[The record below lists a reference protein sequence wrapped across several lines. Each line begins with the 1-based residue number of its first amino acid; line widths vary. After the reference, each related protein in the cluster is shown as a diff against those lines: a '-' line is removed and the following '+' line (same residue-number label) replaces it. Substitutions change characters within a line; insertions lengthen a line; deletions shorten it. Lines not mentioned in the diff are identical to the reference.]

1 MPKTFIEYCTSWVN
15 SIIWKVLHWLKKRE
29 FPSSANKNSCS
40 RRKENVN
47 ILKAR
52 YCRLHAPCERGKW
65 TEMHFLHNDEA
76 GWCGPSVPRWFLCRA
91 SGFSA
96 NVTSLTLCSFA
107 KSSWSLWH
115 EAPSVFTRRSTD
127 SDGEQHATGISA
139 PFPRKPLA
147 LPKYCDFYDLLS
159 SPLSIGANRVLQSSD
174 LTSALKIKLVIHQG
188 RLLRR
193 GLCDD
198 WHLIKKT
205 KTLTHIA
212 FPLFSFSTKAKGPT
226 TRRSLKMRPISND
239 RLCGDS

>member
-52 YCRLHAPCERGKW
+52 CCRLHAPCERGKW

-115 EAPSVFTRRSTD
+115 VYKALYGLGWRTACNGHLCSFSSKTARSSKILWFLRLTKLAAFYWSKPGSAKLRPHLCFENKAGDTSGATVKEGLMRWLTLNKKNKNTD
-127 SDGEQHATGISA
+127 S
-139 PFPRKPLA
+139 
-147 LPKYCDFYDLLS
+147 YC
-159 SPLSIGANRVLQSSD
+159 
-174 LTSALKIKLVIHQG
+174 
-188 RLLRR
+188 
-193 GLCDD
+193 
-198 WHLIKKT
+198 
-205 KTLTHIA
+205 
-212 FPLFSFSTKAKGPT
+212 FSTLQLQHESEGPNNSSQFKNET
-226 TRRSLKMRPISND
+226 D
-239 RLCGDS
+239 F

>member
-1 MPKTFIEYCTSWVN
+1 
-15 SIIWKVLHWLKKRE
+15 
-29 FPSSANKNSCS
+29 
-40 RRKENVN
+40 
-47 ILKAR
+47 
-52 YCRLHAPCERGKW
+52 
-65 TEMHFLHNDEA
+65 MHFLHNDEA

-107 KSSWSLWH
+107 KSSWSLWN

-198 WHLIKKT
+198 WHLIKKQ
-205 KTLTHIA
+205 KHWLIL
-212 FPLFSFSTKAKGPT
+212 LFHSSASARK
-226 TRRSLKMRPISND
+226 RRAQQLVAV
-239 RLCGDS
+239 

>member
-1 MPKTFIEYCTSWVN
+1 M
-15 SIIWKVLHWLKKRE
+15 
-29 FPSSANKNSCS
+29 
-40 RRKENVN
+40 N

-52 YCRLHAPCERGKW
+52 CCRLHAPCERGKW

-107 KSSWSLWH
+107 KSSWSLWN

-127 SDGEQHATGISA
+127 SDGEQHATGVSA
-139 PFPRKPLA
+139 PFPRKSLA

-174 LTSALKIKLVIHQG
+174 LTSALKIKLVLHQG

-198 WHLIKKT
+198 WHLINKNKNT
-205 KTLTHIA
+205 D
-212 FPLFSFSTKAKGPT
+212 SYCFSTLQLQYGSEGPNNSSQFKNET
-226 TRRSLKMRPISND
+226 D
-239 RLCGDS
+239 F